1 MDCFIFRLESQWE
14 KDNRVFNDA
23 QKKFII
29 EFVRENYK
37 ENISWITII

>member
-14 KDNRVFNDA
+14 KYNRVFNDT